1 MRQSSYGYGCSRRA
15 LAMASALGLSAALL
29 AFSVAPV
36 DARSTFLVGAASADI
51 TPPAWTPASDA
62 AFIPAC
68 GPSTSA
74 IQQLWPGQ
82 RRYQFEEPY
91 VDQAGTGRY
100 APGDP
105 YCDANAN
112 HRYEAPYIAG
122 GSGQNHWPTSSDS
135 ANPIRSEAVVF
146 ALGDKRIALVVVDS
160 IGLFN
165 TGMDLIR
172 QATQQLVPDV
182 SQIFVS
188 STHDESA
195 PDPIGLWG
203 PDDSDLPSHGQAPAA
218 VSSGV
223 DDYYMSFLVH
233 QTAEAIAQ
241 ADRSLEP
248 AVLKLAQAHQPGNVQ
263 SCWSS
268 YPYID
273 DQQLPVLQALNP
285 RSGQVIFTLVNAQTH
300 AETYAFSGDPTLT
313 TRFSSDW
320 PGPMRDTLEA
330 AYPGSVGIELAGLVG
345 SVETPTVYEPES
357 TQVLDVPGPK
367 HEAPGNP
374 NGCSTVYPEPAG
386 TPVAD
391 PVQYLSAYGQ
401 SIAHAA
407 IAALATRGQT
417 ISPTALE
424 GTDKAICL
432 PVENN
437 FFKAGFAAGLF
448 PDRPAYA
455 DPACLTTASPAG
467 SGGAADRL
475 YIKSDVGVLTVGPA
489 QFVYSPGEV
498 FPFTEI
504 RGAMDE
510 QQEPF
515 PTDCFR
521 PGSGSTPDDYFC
533 GTPFPMTPW
542 ISAMMTAPYH
552 FMAGLGEDMIG
563 YLFPPGNFVGDQG
576 ETDQSPWADY
586 QLATNRGATDR
597 FGFHHSDDSESLG
610 PHAGLAVTRAIAS
623 LLGGTPQPA
632 HQVVP
637 GLFVDAS
644 GKLSDSPFAD
654 ASTGFGG
661 AVGVETNQLKKYLI
675 GHGAKSFATFESRP
689 DPGTAGTGL
698 PYSVSSAGVIQSNG
712 TVLLIDV
719 FAGAQALLPPPTS

>member
-1 MRQSSYGYGCSRRA
+1 MYRHSNAYGCGHR
-15 LAMASALGLSAALL
+15 ALGLSAAVL
-29 AFSVAPV
+29 AVWVAQAS
-36 DARSTFLVGAASADI
+36 ARAPAFLAGAAVADI
-51 TPPAWTPASDA
+51 TPPVWTAASDA

-68 GPSTSA
+68 GPSVSA
-74 IQQLWPGQ
+74 IQQLWPGPRQ
-82 RRYQFEEPY
+82 YQFEEPY
-91 VDQAGTGRY
+91 VDQYGTGRY

-105 YCDANAN
+105 YCDANGN

-122 GSGQNHWPTSSDS
+122 GSGQNHWPTSTDS
-135 ANPIRSEAVVF
+135 PNPIRSEAVVV
-146 ALGDKRIALVVVDS
+146 ALGNKRIALVVLDS

-172 QATQQLVPDV
+172 QAAKQLAPDV

-203 PDDSDLPSHGQAPAA
+203 PDDSDLPSHGAAPTAL
-218 VSSGV
+218 SSGV
-223 DDYYMSFLVH
+223 DEYYMSFLAQ
-233 QTAEAIAQ
+233 QTAAAIAQ
-241 ADRSLEP
+241 AERSLEP

-273 DQQLPVLQALNP
+273 DQQLPVLQALNS

-357 TQVLDVPGPK
+357 TQVLNVPGPK

-374 NGCSTVYPEPAG
+374 NGCSTVYPEPATG

-407 IAALATRGQT
+407 IAALAARGQT
-417 ISPTALE
+417 ITPTTLA
-424 GTDKAICL
+424 GTDQAICL

-437 FFKAGFAAGLF
+437 FFKAAFAAGLF
-448 PDRPAYA
+448 PDRPAYT
-455 DPACLTTASPAG
+455 DPTCLTTASPAG

-475 YIKSDVGVLTVGPA
+475 YIKSDVAVLTVGPA
-489 QFVYSPGEV
+489 ELVYSPGEV

-504 RGAMDE
+504 RGTTDE

-515 PTDCFR
+515 PTDCYQ
-521 PGSGSTPDDYFC
+521 PGSGSTPDDYYC

-552 FMAGLGEDMIG
+552 FMAGLGADMIG

-610 PHAGLAVTRAIAS
+610 PHAGLAVTQAIAS

-632 HQVVP
+632 HRVVP

-654 ASTGFGG
+654 PSTGFGG
-661 AVGVETNQLKKYLI
+661 AVGVETSQLQKYLI
-675 GHGAKSFATFESRP
+675 GHGARSFATFESRP

-698 PYSVSSAGVIQSNG
+698 PYSVSSAGVILSNG
-712 TVLLIDV
+712 SVLLIDV

>member
-1 MRQSSYGYGCSRRA
+1 MLQEAKGGRVLVPRRA
-15 LAMASALGLSAALL
+15 
-29 AFSVAPV
+29 
-36 DARSTFLVGAASADI
+36 
-51 TPPAWTPASDA
+51 
-62 AFIPAC
+62 
-68 GPSTSA
+68 
-74 IQQLWPGQ
+74 
-82 RRYQFEEPY
+82 
-91 VDQAGTGRY
+91 
-100 APGDP
+100 
-105 YCDANAN
+105 
-112 HRYEAPYIAG
+112 
-122 GSGQNHWPTSSDS
+122 
-135 ANPIRSEAVVF
+135 
-146 ALGDKRIALVVVDS
+146 
-160 IGLFN
+160 
-165 TGMDLIR
+165 
-172 QATQQLVPDV
+172 
-182 SQIFVS
+182 
-188 STHDESA
+188 
-195 PDPIGLWG
+195 
-203 PDDSDLPSHGQAPAA
+203 
-218 VSSGV
+218 
-223 DDYYMSFLVH
+223 
-233 QTAEAIAQ
+233 
-241 ADRSLEP
+241 
-248 AVLKLAQAHQPGNVQ
+248 LAQAHQPGNVQ

-357 TQVLDVPGPK
+357 TQVLNVPGPK

-374 NGCSTVYPEPAG
+374 NGCATVYPEPATG

-391 PVQYLSAYGQ
+391 PVQYLSAYGE
-401 SIAHAA
+401 SIAHGA
-407 IAALATRGQT
+407 IAALAARGQT
-417 ISPTALE
+417 ITPATLE

-455 DPACLTTASPAG
+455 DPTCLTTASTAG
-467 SGGAADRL
+467 SGGAADPL

-504 RGAMDE
+504 RGPMDE

-515 PTDCFR
+515 PTDCYR
-521 PGSGSTPDDYFC
+521 PGSGSTPDDFFC
-533 GTPFPMTPW
+533 GTPLPMTPW
-542 ISAMMTAPYH
+542 ISTMMTAPYH

-610 PHAGLAVTRAIAS
+610 PHAGLAVAQAIAS
-623 LLGGTPQPA
+623 LLGGAPQPP
-632 HQVVP
+632 HQVMP

-654 ASTGFGG
+654 PSTGFGG
-661 AVGVETNQLKKYLI
+661 AVGVEVSQQGVPQKYLI
-675 GHGAKSFATFESRP
+675 GHGARGFATFDSRP
-689 DPGTAGTGL
+689 DPGTTSTRL
-698 PYSVSSAGVIQSNG
+698 RYSVSSAGVIQTDGN
-712 TVLLIDV
+712 VLLIDV

>member
-1 MRQSSYGYGCSRRA
+1 MRQSSYAYGCSRRA
-15 LAMASALGLSAALL
+15 LAMAPPLGRPRARL
-29 AFSVAPV
+29 AVSVAPV

-146 ALGDKRIALVVVDS
+146 ALGDKRITLVVVDS

-223 DDYYMSFLVH
+223 DDYYMSFLAH

-241 ADRSLEP
+241 ADQSLAP

-273 DQQLPVLQALNP
+273 DQQLPVVQALNP
-285 RSGQVIFTLVNAQTH
+285 RSGQVVFTLVNAQTH

-357 TQVLDVPGPK
+357 TQVLNVPGPK

-374 NGCSTVYPEPAG
+374 NGCSTVYPEPATG

-391 PVQYLSAYGQ
+391 PVQYLSAYGK

-407 IAALATRGQT
+407 IAALAARGQT
-417 ISPTALE
+417 ITPTTLA
-424 GTDKAICL
+424 GTDQAICL

-437 FFKAGFAAGLF
+437 FFKAAFAAGLF

-455 DPACLTTASPAG
+455 DPTCLTTASPAG

-489 QFVYSPGEV
+489 DRVYPPGEAS
-498 FPFTEI
+498 PFTEI
-504 RGAMDE
+504 R
-510 QQEPF
+510 
-515 PTDCFR
+515 
-521 PGSGSTPDDYFC
+521 
-533 GTPFPMTPW
+533 
-542 ISAMMTAPYH
+542 
-552 FMAGLGEDMIG
+552 
-563 YLFPPGNFVGDQG
+563 
-576 ETDQSPWADY
+576 
-586 QLATNRGATDR
+586 
-597 FGFHHSDDSESLG
+597 
-610 PHAGLAVTRAIAS
+610 
-623 LLGGTPQPA
+623 
-632 HQVVP
+632 
-637 GLFVDAS
+637 
-644 GKLSDSPFAD
+644 
-654 ASTGFGG
+654 
-661 AVGVETNQLKKYLI
+661 
-675 GHGAKSFATFESRP
+675 
-689 DPGTAGTGL
+689 
-698 PYSVSSAGVIQSNG
+698 
-712 TVLLIDV
+712 
-719 FAGAQALLPPPTS
+719 

>member
-1 MRQSSYGYGCSRRA
+1 MRCGHRA
-15 LAMASALGLSAALL
+15 LAMARALGVSAALL
-29 AFSVAPV
+29 AAWVVPAGARVSAP
-36 DARSTFLVGAASADI
+36 TFLAGAASADI

-68 GPSTSA
+68 GPSVTA
-74 IQQLWPGQ
+74 IQQLWPGP
-82 RRYQFEEPY
+82 RHYEFEEPY
-91 VDQAGTGRY
+91 VDQYATGRY

-105 YCDANAN
+105 YCDANGN

-122 GSGQNHWPTSSDS
+122 GSGQNHWPTSTDS
-135 ANPIRSEAVVF
+135 PNPIRSEAVVF
-146 ALGDKRIALVVVDS
+146 ALGDQRIGLVVVDS

-172 QATQQLVPDV
+172 QAATPLAPDV

-223 DDYYMSFLVH
+223 DDYYMSFLA
-233 QTAEAIAQ
+233 QRTAEAIAQ
-241 ADRSLEP
+241 AEQSLAP

-330 AYPGSVGIELAGLVG
+330 AYPGSVGIELAGVVG

-357 TQVLDVPGPK
+357 TQVLNMPGPK

-374 NGCSTVYPEPAG
+374 NGCSTVYPDPATG
-386 TPVAD
+386 TPVAV
-391 PVQYLSAYGQ
+391 PVQYLSAYGE

-407 IAALATRGQT
+407 IAALAARGQT
-417 ISPTALE
+417 ITPTTLE

-437 FFKAGFAAGLF
+437 LFKAGFAAGLF

-455 DPACLTTASPAG
+455 DPTCLTTASTAG
-467 SGGAADRL
+467 SGGAADNL
-475 YIKSDVGVLTVGPA
+475 YVKSDVGVLTVGPA

-515 PTDCFR
+515 PTDCYR
-521 PGSGSTPDDYFC
+521 PGSGSTPDDFFC
-533 GTPFPMTPW
+533 GTPLPMTPW
-542 ISAMMTAPYH
+542 ISTMMTAPYH

-576 ETDQSPWADY
+576 ETDQSP
-586 QLATNRGATDR
+586 
-597 FGFHHSDDSESLG
+597 
-610 PHAGLAVTRAIAS
+610 
-623 LLGGTPQPA
+623 
-632 HQVVP
+632 
-637 GLFVDAS
+637 
-644 GKLSDSPFAD
+644 
-654 ASTGFGG
+654 
-661 AVGVETNQLKKYLI
+661 
-675 GHGAKSFATFESRP
+675 
-689 DPGTAGTGL
+689 
-698 PYSVSSAGVIQSNG
+698 
-712 TVLLIDV
+712 
-719 FAGAQALLPPPTS
+719 

>member
-1 MRQSSYGYGCSRRA
+1 MRCGHRV
-15 LAMASALGLSAALL
+15 LAMARALGMSAGLL
-29 AFSVAPV
+29 AAWVVPAG
-36 DARSTFLVGAASADI
+36 ARVSGPTFLAGAASADI
-51 TPPAWTPASDA
+51 TPRAWTPASDG

-68 GPSTSA
+68 GPSVTA
-74 IQQLWPGQ
+74 IQQLWPGP
-82 RRYQFEEPY
+82 RHYEFEEPY
-91 VDQAGTGRY
+91 VDQYGTGRY

-105 YCDANAN
+105 YCDANGN

-122 GSGQNHWPTSSDS
+122 GSGQNHWPTSTDS
-135 ANPIRSEAVVF
+135 PNPIRSEAVVF

-172 QATQQLVPDV
+172 QAAKPLAPDV

-223 DDYYMSFLVH
+223 DDYYMSFLA
-233 QTAEAIAQ
+233 QRTAEAIAQ
-241 ADRSLEP
+241 AEQSLAP

-273 DQQLPVLQALNP
+273 DQQLPVVQALNP
-285 RSGQVIFTLVNAQTH
+285 RSGQVVFTLVNAQTH

-357 TQVLDVPGPK
+357 TQVLNVPGPK

-374 NGCSTVYPEPAG
+374 NGCATVYPEPATG

-391 PVQYLSAYGQ
+391 PVQYLSAYGE
-401 SIAHAA
+401 SIAHGA
-407 IAALATRGQT
+407 IAALAARGQT
-417 ISPTALE
+417 ITPATLE

-455 DPACLTTASPAG
+455 DPTCLTTASTAG
-467 SGGAADRL
+467 SGGAADPL

-504 RGAMDE
+504 RGPMDE

-515 PTDCFR
+515 PTDCYR
-521 PGSGSTPDDYFC
+521 PGSGSTPDDFFC
-533 GTPFPMTPW
+533 GTPLPMTPW
-542 ISAMMTAPYH
+542 ISTMMTAPYH

-610 PHAGLAVTRAIAS
+610 PHAGLAVAQAIAS
-623 LLGGTPQPA
+623 LLGGAPQPP
-632 HQVVP
+632 HQVMP

-654 ASTGFGG
+654 PSTGFGG
-661 AVGVETNQLKKYLI
+661 AVGVEVSQQGVPQKYLI
-675 GHGAKSFATFESRP
+675 GHGARGFATFDSRP
-689 DPGTAGTGL
+689 DPGTTSTRL
-698 PYSVSSAGVIQSNG
+698 RYSVSSAGVIQTDGN
-712 TVLLIDV
+712 VLLIDV